1 MIRYHT
7 KERGGL
13 MLTEIKE
20 IFEDYQIEPLTGGW
34 SKDSKYILTKDR
46 QAYTLRVC
54 RGKSLEMQK
63 SEYEIIRKISPSDQ
77 IIRPVGYG
85 RISEDSSYIMYSY
98 IQGKDL
104 REVLDEFTPIERYDL
119 GIQAGCILKDIHNV
133 PGRKEPDFAAYYTQK
148 IAGKIRAYKDS
159 GHRIP
164 GLDVH
169 IDFLETSTHMLQG
182 RPTVLQHGDYH
193 LGNMI
198 IRERKIYIIDF
209 NRFDF
214 GDPYQEFDRMT
225 MNSSFSREFARGI
238 LHGYFKGVPPLE
250 FWSLLKLYVLTN
262 AVGSISWALE
272 HSPDS
277 LGFVYDMIHATLED
291 YEDLSSPLP
300 KWYREM
306 LRI

>member
-1 MIRYHT
+1 
-7 KERGGL
+7 
-13 MLTEIKE
+13 MLTEIKK
-20 IFEDYQIEPLTGGW
+20 IFDEYQIEPLTKGW
-34 SKDSKYILTKDR
+34 SKDSKFILRKDLNE
-46 QAYTLRVC
+46 YTLRVC
-54 RGKSLEMQK
+54 KGKSLEMQR
-63 SEYEIIRKISPSDQ
+63 SEYETMLMIEPCDQ
-77 IIRPVGYG
+77 LIRPVGYG
-85 RISEDSSYIMYSY
+85 RISDEYSYIMYSY
-98 IQGKDL
+98 IEGEDL
-104 REVLDEFTPIERYDL
+104 RSVLDGLTPLEKYDL

-133 PGRKEPDFAAYYTQK
+133 SGKKEPDFATYYTRK
-148 IAGKIRAYKDS
+148 IAGKIRAYRDS
-159 GHRIP
+159 GHRIS
-164 GLDVH
+164 GLDEH
-169 IDFLETSTHMLQG
+169 IEYLEKSTHLLEN

-198 IRERKIYIIDF
+198 IRDKKIYIIDF
-209 NRFDF
+209 NRYDF